1 MEALEVCLSD
11 VVHLVEKDAAC
22 VERDSSLHRIAHGA
36 WLLVNFLEHEML
48 EAALLRHDRIPRDPL
63 DRWLHRVAFEVDNA
77 NGVLVDDRDLAVAEK
92 ENVARVLENRWYV
105 RGDKE
110 LAIAEADNHRRTLA
124 HGDDRVRLVCIDN
137 RECED

>member
-48 EAALLRHDRIPRDPL
+48 EAALFSHDRIPRDPL
-63 DRWLHRVAFEVDNA
+63 NRWLHRVAFKVDYT
-77 NGVLVDDRDLAVAEK
+77 NGVLVNDRDLA
-92 ENVARVLENRWYV
+92 
-105 RGDKE
+105 
-110 LAIAEADNHRRTLA
+110 IAEEKDVASVLQ
-124 HGDDRVRLVCIDN
+124 DRWNV
-137 RECED
+137 